1 MMLNVNGKEVHYY
14 FHLSIGLLTVA
25 SIILYLVYAIWTGT
39 RIADETY
46 DPYGSD
52 EDDARREVQTN
63 IAFQASVIGLLL
75 LIAFNQ
81 IYATIKVLH

>member
-1 MMLNVNGKEVHYY
+1 MLLNVNGKEVHYY
-14 FHLSIGLLTVA
+14 FHLTIGLLTVA

-39 RIADETY
+39 RIANDEY
-46 DPYGSD
+46 DVFAEEG
-52 EDDARREVQTN
+52 DASREVQTT
-63 IAFQASVIGLLL
+63 ISFQASVIGLLL